1 MVASERLVVAWVV
14 AERRVV
20 DPLVDIAF
28 ATTVTGVVVA
38 GAVMAG
44 AVMAGGVETDQTATV
59 GPLGTAAPHRPMGGG
74 PDASRSHQAYQHD
87 GH

>member
-1 MVASERLVVAWVV
+1 MGALVV

-20 DPLVDIAF
+20 DPLVDITF
-28 ATTVTGVVVA
+28 ATTVTGVMVA
-38 GAVMAG
+38 D
-44 AVMAGGVETDQTATV
+44 AVMAGGMETDQTATV
-59 GPLGTAAPHRPMGGG
+59 GPMGTAAPHRPMGSG